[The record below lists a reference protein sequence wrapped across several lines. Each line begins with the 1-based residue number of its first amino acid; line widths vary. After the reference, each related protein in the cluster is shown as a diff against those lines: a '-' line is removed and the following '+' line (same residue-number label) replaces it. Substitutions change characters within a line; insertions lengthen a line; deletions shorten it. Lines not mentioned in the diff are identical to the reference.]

1 MGTPY
6 TLRDVKPK
14 AKTTLP
20 YLYPA
25 LNFSPSLAPPPPPL
39 YLKLLHPPSSTPHLN
54 LQLPHYH
61 TFTLS
66 QPWAT
71 PTLISWLST
80 PFDSSLSM
88 LPSSRSTEIDS
99 FFPTATHACFNMLS
113 SISLDISSQWTILRL
128 SDRLIVLP
136 LVIQKPTIL
145 MALRSLLV
153 PWVRVSPT
161 PSDWPLLS
169 TTQLGSSISQDSS
182 FSITTHTPF

>member
-88 LPSSRSTEIDS
+88 LPSSRIRVIRVPRWAWHLSLTSSSTRSLSTTQRAPSGSTEIDS
-99 FFPTATHACFNMLS
+99 F
-113 SISLDISSQWTILRL
+113 
-128 SDRLIVLP
+128 
-136 LVIQKPTIL
+136 
-145 MALRSLLV
+145 
-153 PWVRVSPT
+153 
-161 PSDWPLLS
+161 
-169 TTQLGSSISQDSS
+169 
-182 FSITTHTPF
+182 